1 LQTVVHIVDDDDAF
15 RAAVSQLLRTCGYEV
30 VSYATAKQILDQ
42 PPDQSTPSCIL
53 LDVKMP
59 GFSGPE
65 LQDRL
70 AKMGVSIPIV
80 FLTGHGDIPTSVH
93 AIKAGAEDFL
103 TKPVKKAK
111 LLGAIERAI
120 AGYQSSQEQHNRVI
134 TARDLIARLTPRE
147 REVFELVVRGKMN
160 KQIAH
165 VLGSTERTIKAH
177 RQKVMEK
184 TQVESLAELVG
195 IAARLGILSVPADAP
210 QSPQSKQ
217 HSE

>member
-42 PPDQSTPSCIL
+42 PPDQSRPSCIL

-65 LQDRL
+65 LQARL
-70 AKMGVSIPIV
+70 AKTGSAIPIV
-80 FLTGHGDIPTSVH
+80 FLTGHGNIPTSVH

-103 TKPVKKAK
+103 TKPVTKAK

-120 AGYQSSQEQHNRVI
+120 ASHQSGQEEHNRVKA
-134 TARDLIARLTPRE
+134 ARDLIARLTPRE

-165 VLGSTERTIKAH
+165 ELGSTERTIKAH

-195 IAARLGILSVPADAP
+195 IAARLGILSLPADAP